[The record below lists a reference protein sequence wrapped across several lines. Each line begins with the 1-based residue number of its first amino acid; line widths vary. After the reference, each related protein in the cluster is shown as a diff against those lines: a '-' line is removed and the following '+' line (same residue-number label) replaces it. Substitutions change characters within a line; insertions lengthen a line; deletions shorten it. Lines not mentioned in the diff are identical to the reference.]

1 MKPAAPMTPDE
12 MHQLATAFQKSR
24 VLLTACDLGL
34 FTALER
40 GPASSDQLAAAI
52 GADPR
57 ATDRLL
63 NALRAMGLVE
73 KRDGRFANA
82 PVASRLLVESSPE
95 FMGGLGHTSN
105 VFRAWCG
112 LTEAVRTGA
121 AAPCRDPASLD
132 PQAVRAF
139 IRAMHSRAAVSA
151 QKTAEALGLR
161 GVRRVLDV
169 GGGSGVFAMAMAR
182 AEPGLRATVLD
193 LPAVTPLTRDYVAAA
208 GFADRV
214 DTRGG
219 DYHEADF
226 GQGYDLVFFSA
237 VFHINSPT
245 QNQQLIRKTQQAL
258 NTGGRIAILDFIMD
272 RDRENPPF
280 ATFFALNMLVNTP
293 CGDTYTEDEL
303 HAWLTAAGFAD
314 PATTPVTPRETL
326 VTGVKR

>member
-1 MKPAAPMTPDE
+1 MKPAAPTTPDE
-12 MHQLATAFQKSR
+12 MHQMATAFQKSR

-40 GPASSDQLAAAI
+40 APAASDQLGRRI

-63 NALRAMGLVE
+63 NALRAMGWS
-73 KRDGRFANA
+73 KNA
-82 PVASRLLVESSPE
+82 AAGSPTPRGQPPSRGILPRVH
-95 FMGGLGHTSN
+95 GGLGHTSN

-112 LTEAVRTGA
+112 LTEAVRAGT
-121 AAPCRDPASLD
+121 AAPGRSPDSLD
-132 PQAVRAF
+132 PEATRAF

-151 QKTAEALGLR
+151 QKTAEALDLR

-193 LPAVTPLTRDYVAAA
+193 LPAVTSLTRDYVAAA
-208 GFADRV
+208 GLADRV
-214 DTRGG
+214 DTRDG

-245 QNQQLIRKTQQAL
+245 QNQQLIHKTQQAL
-258 NTGGRIAILDFIMD
+258 NLGGRIAILDFIMD

-293 CGDTYTEDEL
+293 CGDTYRSEERRV
-303 HAWLTAAGFAD
+303 GK
-314 PATTPVTPRETL
+314 EC
-326 VTGVKR
+326 